1 MQQFP
6 PPDTQQGCS
15 HTRGGP
21 GIEACEWVCA
31 WDRRPPPW
39 DSVSLL
45 VHPGGME
52 APECVQTCVAEKG
65 WGGRDPLQMW
75 RPRPLPSTR
84 ECAPLTLSHS
94 GWAGLGEAP
103 PAGSCSHGAARWPRP
118 RSRRPWAGAAAGRG
132 LRASGVSAVPAR
144 GSGADKARCRPGRQR
159 HGSGLWARPPL
170 AGEDAGCRHRGQWK
184 RGKTGWCHGNS
195 QWRPGA
201 GPGGGRRASGLRA
214 RSGAAFAGGEA
225 PPSPQGQGPR
235 VPHSISR

>member
-1 MQQFP
+1 MKPVSGCVRGTGAHLPGTQFP
-6 PPDTQQGCS
+6 LWSTLEEWRLQSVCRPVWQR
-15 HTRGGP
+15 RGG
-21 GIEACEWVCA
+21 G
-31 WDRRPPPW
+31 
-39 DSVSLL
+39 S
-45 VHPGGME
+45 
-52 APECVQTCVAEKG
+52 
-65 WGGRDPLQMW
+65 RDPLQMW

-84 ECAPLTLSHS
+84 ESAPLTLSHS

-132 LRASGVSAVPAR
+132 LRGSGVSAVPAR